1 MKKQLLISAFCVCAA
16 LSAMAGEQGVAP
28 ADELNREQIGQ
39 SKGKICTS
47 AEEMNG
53 SNDEMSGFQTSNST
67 SSFSRTGDWT
77 CRDSLGLRALEN
89 VYIISLLQE
98 PLNYVGKPIR
108 PPKSDGTGV
117 SSTLSD
123 LVNNLLNGSGGGH
136 TSYAKA
142 YHFAFIDIILETSSG
157 GYVKRPIKPGSGSG
171 GGTLSLEDLL
181 KPITYRGKSPL
192 PQLSTGHDSKP
203 AGDINSDGVLNLDDV
218 TTMVDNLLSNQN
230 HGAGNGIGDVT
241 GMIDQLLGE

>member
-1 MKKQLLISAFCVCAA
+1 MKKQLLISVFCVCAT

-39 SKGKICTS
+39 AKGKICTS

-53 SNDEMSGFQTSNST
+53 TNDGMSGLQTSNNT
-67 SSFSRTGDWT
+67 FSSSRTGDWT
-77 CRDSLGLRALEN
+77 SKDSLGLRALEN
-89 VYIISLLQE
+89 VIIVSFLQE

-117 SSTLSD
+117 SSTLND

-181 KPITYRGKSPL
+181 KPITYGGGSPL
-192 PQLSTGHDSKP
+192 TFVSTSHGSKP

-241 GMIDQLLGE
+241 GVIDQLLGE

>member
-1 MKKQLLISAFCVCAA
+1 MKKQLLISAFCVCVA

-108 PPKSDGTGV
+108 PPKSGGTGE

-123 LVNNLLNGSGGGH
+123 LINNVLNGKGGGH
-136 TSYAKA
+136 TSYSMVKPPVEL
-142 YHFAFIDIILETSSG
+142 FSG

-171 GGTLSLEDLL
+171 GGTSSLEDLL
-181 KPITYRGKSPL
+181 KSMTYSGGGSFV
-192 PQLSTGHDSKP
+192 STGHGGKP
-203 AGDINSDGVLNLDDV
+203 AGDVNSDGVLNLDDV

>member
-1 MKKQLLISAFCVCAA
+1 MKKQLLISVFCVCAA

-108 PPKSDGTGV
+108 PPKSGGTGE
-117 SSTLSD
+117 SSTLID
-123 LVNNLLNGSGGGH
+123 LVNNVLNGKGGGH
-136 TSYAKA
+136 TSYSMVKPPVEL
-142 YHFAFIDIILETSSG
+142 FSG

-171 GGTLSLEDLL
+171 GGTSSLEDLL
-181 KPITYRGKSPL
+181 KSMTYSGGGSFV
-192 PQLSTGHDSKP
+192 STSHGSKP
-203 AGDINSDGVLNLDDV
+203 AGDVNSDGVLNLDDV

>member
-1 MKKQLLISAFCVCAA
+1 MKKQLLISVFCVCAT

-39 SKGKICTS
+39 AKGKICTS

-53 SNDEMSGFQTSNST
+53 TNDGMSGLQTSNNT
-67 SSFSRTGDWT
+67 FSSSRTGDWT
-77 CRDSLGLRALEN
+77 SKDSLGLRALEN
-89 VYIISLLQE
+89 VIIVSFLQE

-181 KPITYRGKSPL
+181 KPITYGGGSPL
-192 PQLSTGHDSKP
+192 TFVSTGHGSKP
-203 AGDINSDGVLNLDDV
+203 AGDVNSDGVLNLDDV
-218 TTMVDNLLSNQN
+218 TTMVDNLLSARNN
-230 HGAGNGIGDVT
+230 GTGNGINDVT